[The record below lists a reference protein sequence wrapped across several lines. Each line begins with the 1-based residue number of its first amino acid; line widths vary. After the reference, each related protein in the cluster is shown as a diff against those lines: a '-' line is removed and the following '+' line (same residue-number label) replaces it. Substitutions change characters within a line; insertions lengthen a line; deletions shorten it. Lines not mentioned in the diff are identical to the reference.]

1 MIAAYTGR
9 TLVLLEP
16 ESDTSAF
23 GCPATING
31 DPSPSLTY
39 PSGLQRLVQHP
50 EWISGNCPVPCSMP
64 YDFWMQQANA
74 SIDEFKKPHYCLE
87 QGKNVSVQALGDKPL
102 KIYFIWSVFW
112 DMHFRLKKAWIA
124 RLGASSSE
132 MEWFADHKWEEGVR
146 WQDYDRTRPF
156 VEALD
161 RSVNIT
167 SWDRVSA
174 LLSRAGVLR
183 FQPWI
188 ARDVRRRVSEIPIRG
203 DYVAIHVR
211 RGDSK

>member
-1 MIAAYTGR
+1 M
-9 TLVLLEP
+9 
-16 ESDTSAF
+16 
-23 GCPATING
+23 
-31 DPSPSLTY
+31 
-39 PSGLQRLVQHP
+39 
-50 EWISGNCPVPCSMP
+50 
-64 YDFWMQQANA
+64 
-74 SIDEFKKPHYCLE
+74 
-87 QGKNVSVQALGDKPL
+87 
-102 KIYFIWSVFW
+102 
-112 DMHFRLKKAWIA
+112 
-124 RLGASSSE
+124 
-132 MEWFADHKWEEGVR
+132 WFAGHKWEEGVR
-146 WQDYDRTRPF
+146 WQDYDGTHPF